1 MKHGK
6 MKKIV
11 ACALSFLF
19 AALFFGALP
28 VRSDEVVHIVLRK
41 GKFFVEFEN
50 GLYSG
55 GFLVEY
61 SYTYTL
67 DESRNFTGP
76 VYNDE
81 INIDTSEP
89 YQPYSLDL
97 TGVRLEP
104 AVYVKVVVILVG
116 NDYYELGSDEFSIKP
131 AIVTPPSISIN
142 NPQVSNF
149 NNVRFSW
156 SVTPANTTTSY
167 TLSTSTNPKVTEGK
181 ATTSFTYNL
190 SVNVDYTLTVKAEY
204 SDNGVTKVVSATLPY
219 KIARPAGPTLALE
232 DVSTSSQAQVK
243 VSWSTASGV
252 TYRVLRD
259 GVDVSSRISN
269 GSVDTD
275 VTFGSTHT
283 YSVCYILPVTGE
295 FSNETAKTI
304 TLTKPAAPGK
314 PTGLTAVEVTSTT
327 VKLSWN
333 AAANATSYRIYWDRG
348 EGTPLQSI
356 ESSATAG
363 TVTGLAPNTDYRF
376 YVSALSAA
384 VESEKSSP
392 LTAKTKTA
400 TKPAKPTG
408 LALVSAARDSLTV
421 SWDSASDVTSWTV
434 SYTREGKTL
443 TVESTSAHA
452 KLEGLEPDTEYSV
465 TVTAQNAS
473 GKSDPSDP
481 VVMKT
486 KEESEDGEQELVIE
500 FGDATDT
507 VIPLRWNAVEGAV
520 SYRVTRSKGV
530 RDPFEEAAMTEA
542 TYWDDTELE
551 PGTTYFYVV
560 EALDEDGAVFLR
572 SSPAVCDTLAKTPV
586 ILPDSGRQSVA
597 GLSLKRLLPFYALF
611 ILLMMG
617 LLFVLQMKRKRDE
630 R

>member
-1 MKHGK
+1 MSDGK
-6 MKKIV
+6 RKKVI

-19 AALFFGALP
+19 AALIFSAAP
-28 VRSDEVVHIVLRK
+28 VRADDVVHIEIKK
-41 GKFFVEFEN
+41 GMYHVCFQN
-50 GLYSG
+50 GQYSG
-55 GFLVEY
+55 EY
-61 SYTYTL
+61 TIYCFYSFTMGPFDNFIDFEAYSCSVITEPDTYYEVPLLGLEVRTPACLQVTVISTGSGETRTLGRDTYTDTTDSSVIIPTVTINAPEISGYNL
-67 DESRNFTGP
+67 ALFT
-76 VYNDE
+76 
-81 INIDTSEP
+81 
-89 YQPYSLDL
+89 
-97 TGVRLEP
+97 
-104 AVYVKVVVILVG
+104 
-116 NDYYELGSDEFSIKP
+116 
-131 AIVTPPSISIN
+131 
-142 NPQVSNF
+142 
-149 NNVRFSW
+149 W
-156 SVTPANTTTSY
+156 SVTPGDAPTSY
-167 TLSTSTNPKVTEGK
+167 QLKETASEVSSGQGKSVSYRLRVGVEYTLNVTATYPDHGLTKSVTSTIN
-181 ATTSFTYNL
+181 
-190 SVNVDYTLTVKAEY
+190 YTLPA
-204 SDNGVTKVVSATLPY
+204 S
-219 KIARPAGPTLALE
+219 AGPALTLE
-232 DVSTSSQAQVK
+232 DVSTSAKAQVR
-243 VSWSTASGV
+243 VSWAAAAGATYKVLKNNADVTAS
-252 TYRVLRD
+252 
-259 GVDVSSRISN
+259 IAN
-269 GSVDTD
+269 GAVDTD
-275 VTFGSTHT
+275 VKFGQTYTYAVYLVLPETGDLSAPSTK
-283 YSVCYILPVTGE
+283 SISL
-295 FSNETAKTI
+295 SQ
-304 TLTKPAAPGK
+304 PAVPGK
-314 PTGLTAVEVTSTT
+314 PTGLAAAEVTSTT
-327 VKLSWN
+327 VRLTWN
-333 AAANATSYRIYWDRG
+333 TAANAASYRVYWDRG
-348 EGTPLQSI
+348 EGTQQQSI
-356 ESSATAG
+356 DVAAAAA
-363 TVTGLAPNTDYRF
+363 TVTGLTPNTDYRF
-376 YVSALSAA
+376 FVSALSAA